1 MEEEKISSIP
11 LPSYEPCLICG
22 GKTKGLHFQVI
33 IFSRFLNTGCIKNRK
48 FGRFFHVCSTRNFF
62 SKMTLLGLILC
73 GEIDCVHFQC
83 FSDPGSGDR
92 SVY

>member
-33 IFSRFLNTGCIKNRK
+33 IFSRFLNTGCIRK
-48 FGRFFHVCSTRNFF
+48 PEFEAIF
-62 SKMTLLGLILC
+62 SCLKKI
-73 GEIDCVHFQC
+73 C
-83 FSDPGSGDR
+83 FIK
-92 SVY
+92 